1 VKLNDCYSS
10 TENFQTDVE
19 MKQEAVLVTAD
30 YLVFVEILV
39 VHYIQQIL
47 ILVVRRPYGLDLILK
62 PVLKLQAHSVD
73 QEVK

>member
-1 VKLNDCYSS
+1 MNDCYSS
-10 TENFQTDVE
+10 TENFQIDVE

-47 ILVVRRPYGLDLILK
+47 ILVVRRLYGLDLILK
-62 PVLKLQAHSVD
+62 PVLKLQVHSVD

>member
-1 VKLNDCYSS
+1 MNDCYSS

-47 ILVVRRPYGLDLILK
+47 ILVVRRLYGLDLILK
-62 PVLKLQAHSVD
+62 PVLKLQVHSVD